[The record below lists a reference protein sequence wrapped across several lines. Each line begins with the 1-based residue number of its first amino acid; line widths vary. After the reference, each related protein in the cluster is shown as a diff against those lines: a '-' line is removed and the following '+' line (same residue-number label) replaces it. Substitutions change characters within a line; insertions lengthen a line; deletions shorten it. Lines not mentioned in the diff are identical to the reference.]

1 MVIVNDGGTPETVD
15 AAVLEKYGTVATMAN
30 GCFTCQDR
38 GGLELLIENSLPN
51 FDLVIVE
58 GFGFTSGRESRTAA
72 REIAQ
77 RFGMQHEIVCVL
89 DAQHLDKNLQCFGE
103 ILASQ
108 LQAAT
113 SAVIV
118 TKLGQPLED
127 AEEVRQII
135 VRNTRVPMFAIQSD
149 TGITADMITR
159 AQGSVRIALVKHSCC
174 DHGHDHDHAH
184 EHGATAYA
192 IELKTDVTIEQI
204 RHTLAALA
212 NHGLLRAKGA
222 AQGSH
227 FDWVHGA
234 FETTWE
240 DGRLF
245 LTAYFAHPTP
255 QWEVL
260 MSGLQKPLAE
270 NLLEQDTLSL
280 MRHDRDLPLEERVRI
295 AQELVAAIPTGAI
308 VHGGAVLTHPEPLQ
322 VAKEFCR
329 QPEIKLLVWHEFIA
343 RACAYWLACATLSAK
358 NQELQTAVMM
368 RELGISL
375 CWWLSENGPALGD
388 ELCDK
393 IIAATPWKLALQG
406 FQQLET
412 THVPPETS
420 ADVDQGY
427 WQAREFERAAHVARE
442 HACDVADY
450 CSCATHM
457 ADLYRSQRSTYTR
470 AIAEWQRVADEL

>member
-38 GGLELLIENSLPN
+38 GGLELLIETSLPN
-51 FDLVIVE
+51 FDLAFVE

-77 RFGMQHEIVCVL
+77 RFGMEYEIVCVF
-89 DAQHLDKNLQCFGE
+89 DALHLDKNLRCFGE

-113 SAVIV
+113 SAIIV

-127 AEEVRQII
+127 VENVRHLIA
-135 VRNTRVPMFAIQSD
+135 RNTRAPMFAIQSD
-149 TGITADMITR
+149 AGLTAEMITR
-159 AQGSVRIALVKHSCC
+159 THAGVRVMPIKHSCG
-174 DHGHDHDHAH
+174 DHTHHHD
-184 EHGATAYA
+184 HGATAYA
-192 IELKTDVTIEQI
+192 TELKAGVSLEEVK
-204 RHTLAALA
+204 HVLGALA
-212 NHGLLRAKGA
+212 EYGLLRAKGA
-222 AQGSH
+222 AQGRR

-260 MSGLQKPLAE
+260 TSDVQNPLTKT
-270 NLLEQDTLSL
+270 LLEQDTLSL
-280 MRHDRDLPLEERVRI
+280 MRHDRSLPLKERVRI
-295 AQELVAAIPTGAI
+295 AQELIDVIPTEAL
-308 VHGGAVLTHPEPLQ
+308 VHTNTVLTHPEPLQ

-329 QPEIKLLVWHEFIA
+329 QPEIKQLVWHEFIV
-343 RACAYWLACATLSAK
+343 RACAYWLTCAALSAT
-358 NQELQTAVMM
+358 NQKLRTAVMM

-375 CWWLSENGPALGD
+375 SWWLSENKSALGD
-388 ELCDK
+388 ELCGK
-393 IIAATPWKLALQG
+393 IVATEPWKLALQG

-412 THVPPETS
+412 THAPPETS
-420 ADVDQGY
+420 TDVDQGY
-427 WQAREFERAAHVARE
+427 WQALEFERAAHVA
-442 HACDVADY
+442 HMYGCSTADY
-450 CSCATHM
+450 RTCAARM
-457 ADLYRSQRSTYTR
+457 ANLYQNQRPAYTR